1 LRRTFIGFISTSR
14 SALQLNNYS
23 KATNNSQSET
33 ALPAPQPTP
42 TSWSYT
48 TMLGLVVSIGA
59 ALLLLNLVIIGC
71 FCLVR
76 LRSKRRQL
84 PPTAFMDSVTD
95 AAAVRTRMTTT
106 KNLKQMLVEVNKT
119 ASAESVSSV
128 IDLTRADPTY
138 PSRPT
143 LSLENLHNHVA
154 CGADDCVHRS
164 FQDLNGRTLSYGRQK
179 VRDRHPSFHEIT
191 V

>member
-1 LRRTFIGFISTSR
+1 
-14 SALQLNNYS
+14 
-23 KATNNSQSET
+23 
-33 ALPAPQPTP
+33 
-42 TSWSYT
+42 
-48 TMLGLVVSIGA
+48 MLGLVVSIGA

-95 AAAVRTRMTTT
+95 AAAVSRTGEVTRMTTT
-106 KNLKQMLVEVNKT
+106 KNLKQMLVEVNQT

-138 PSRPT
+138 PSRPA

-164 FQDLNGRTLSYGRQK
+164 FQDLNGRTVSYGRQK